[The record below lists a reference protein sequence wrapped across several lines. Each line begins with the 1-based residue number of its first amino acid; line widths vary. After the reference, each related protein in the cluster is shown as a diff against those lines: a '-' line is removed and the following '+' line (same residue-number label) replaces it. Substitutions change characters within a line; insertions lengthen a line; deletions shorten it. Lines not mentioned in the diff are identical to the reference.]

1 MVEPTVLP
9 PLIRSIV
16 TSPVLPDE
24 VNTAEALLPLTAA
37 SLTVPMA
44 ASLTVKT
51 ASAGSAFAGAPEKS
65 MALAVSSTEEA
76 GV

>member
-1 MVEPTVLP
+1 MVEPTALP
-9 PLIRSIV
+9 PLTRSIV

-24 VNTAEALLPLTAA
+24 VNTAEALLPLTAV

-65 MALAVSSTEEA
+65 MALADSSTVEL